1 MGYDGD
7 IVDIMGIFYVVGD
20 ILGIR
25 KLDIIR
31 KKRQGY
37 KSPTFNDTWGL
48 SEGTTPQCMAASRGS
63 FGMID

>member
-31 KKRQGY
+31 KKGRDISHQLSMILGGCLRGLPPNVWQLQGEVL
-37 KSPTFNDTWGL
+37 G
-48 SEGTTPQCMAASRGS
+48 
-63 FGMID
+63 